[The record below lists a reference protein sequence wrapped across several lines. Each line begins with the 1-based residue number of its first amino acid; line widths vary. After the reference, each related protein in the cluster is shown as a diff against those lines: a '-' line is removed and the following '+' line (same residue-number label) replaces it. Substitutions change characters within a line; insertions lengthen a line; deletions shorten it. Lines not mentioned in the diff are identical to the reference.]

1 MLQRVKCQVTRRVTE
16 AQKNKKMRR
25 DYKLSKVTH
34 EYDNM
39 FQDCVKRK
47 GQVEVYKKENQ
58 KRFLSFDDFIR
69 NDDGSD
75 KVISSYFKEVKIR
88 ELQIWKGDKKRVAGT
103 MSDDGHL
110 LTDDESRKKNFQ
122 ELRERKFKLKN

>member
-1 MLQRVKCQVTRRVTE
+1 
-16 AQKNKKMRR
+16 
-25 DYKLSKVTH
+25 
-34 EYDNM
+34 M

-58 KRFLSFDDFIR
+58 KRFLSFDDFVR
-69 NDDGSD
+69 SDDRSD

-88 ELQIWKGDKKRVAGT
+88 ELQIWKGGKRRGTGT

-110 LTDDESRKKNFQ
+110 LIDDESRKKNFQ
-122 ELRERKFKLKN
+122 ELREQRFKLKN